1 MNLNL
6 SLIQP
11 AGNEKIQMLACFG
24 MSLLTMGL
32 RGPKPVAIGLLTT
45 WEFEFYK
52 AFRSLR
58 DGTPLPIKSS
68 PPTGLSRPEL
78 RSFIGR
84 LKQMTPEHY
93 WLTTQR
99 LTAEISH
106 AVNLSRPPLSMD
118 RWWAAR
124 QKEDEI
130 HSLRM
135 ELNPPG
141 IEALDRRR
149 KIWDD
154 LIEADTYAAL
164 RKVCGRW
171 AQLSDVWKLGT
182 TPFPRHVRQN
192 AAAFLSMKQNSR
204 FPRSTY
210 SDDARVDYLARG
222 MAGVLCGVSPMTGIE
237 RLRNMKHDRSGSL
250 WVTREGNHALPDG
263 EQRCGCW
270 RCNIERSTKLTPFT
284 RAYENGL
291 KVFMELSTSTKVP
304 IEWRAKR
311 SPRLT

>member
-1 MNLNL
+1 
-6 SLIQP
+6 
-11 AGNEKIQMLACFG
+11 MLWHEFLA
-24 MSLLTMGL
+24 MGL
-32 RGPKPVAIGLLTT
+32 RGPKPVAIGFLTT

-58 DGTPLPIKSS
+58 DGTPLPTKSS

-99 LTAEISH
+99 LTAEIGH
-106 AVNLSRPPLSMD
+106 PVNLSRPPLSMD
-118 RWWAAR
+118 RWWAER

-135 ELNPPG
+135 ELNPLG
-141 IEALDRRR
+141 IEAVDRRR

-154 LIEADTYAAL
+154 LIESDTYAAL
-164 RKVCGRW
+164 RKAGGRW
-171 AQLSDVWKLGT
+171 AQLSDVRRIGT
-182 TPFPRHVRQN
+182 TPFPRHIVRN

-210 SDDARVDYLARG
+210 SADARVDYLARG
-222 MAGVLCGVSPMTGIE
+222 MAGVLCGMSPMTGIE
-237 RLRNMKHDRSGSL
+237 RLRNMKHGRNGPL
-250 WVTREGNHALPDG
+250 WITRDGNHTLPES

-270 RCNIERSTKLTPFT
+270 RCNIERSAKLTQFAH
-284 RAYENGL
+284 AYENGL
-291 KVFMELSTSTKVP
+291 KVFMKLSATTKVP
-304 IEWRAKR
+304 MEWRANR
-311 SPRLT
+311 SRLV